1 MAKKGLLDRKIQG
14 AIKPE
19 EKFEEVASGI
29 GEKENISVEE
39 NRTARLKKSFKNQKA
54 TIKLSSE
61 TKKDLDVLKSMEKI
75 KFDYE
80 IIQLLADAY
89 VRNLSTEDQRRFT
102 VLRENS

>member
-19 EKFEEVASGI
+19 EKFEEI
-29 GEKENISVEE
+29 TNNNEKEVITNEG
-39 NRTARLKKSFKNQKA
+39 NKAARLKKSFKNQKA

-89 VRNLSTEDQRRFT
+89 VRSLSTEDQRRFT